1 VREKVAP
8 HFHQENSKGTL
19 MHIVLAQAGSFGTTL
34 YDLLVKILG
43 SDLFR
48 SLFSYAIRQAL
59 AVLNL

>member
-1 VREKVAP
+1 
-8 HFHQENSKGTL
+8 

>member
-1 VREKVAP
+1 MKDKET
-8 HFHQENSKGTL
+8 H
-19 MHIVLAQAGSFGTTL
+19 MHIVLAQVGAHATTV

-48 SLFSYAIRQAL
+48 SLFSYAIRQVL